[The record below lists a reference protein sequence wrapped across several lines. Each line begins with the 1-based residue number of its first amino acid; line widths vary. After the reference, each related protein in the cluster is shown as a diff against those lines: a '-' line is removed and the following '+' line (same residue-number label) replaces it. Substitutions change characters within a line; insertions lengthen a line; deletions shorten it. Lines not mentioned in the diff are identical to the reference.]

1 MPVAGRLR
9 RTGGTM
15 SRMLKFPRSALARAA
30 IVLLA
35 LPVLIWAGRF
45 AMAQSLTLSGQDE
58 RSVRVC
64 RSIIAV
70 INPATSDLDVTSTLR
85 IGEANAIAISYVSRP
100 ATGLPRS
107 RKLVCSFKDQGGTFN
122 KTRELVN
129 VVADG
134 AQLGP
139 ARLRFLQRYWIGS
152 READEAAGRLAQQ
165 KRR

>member
-1 MPVAGRLR
+1 MPRISIL
-9 RTGGTM
+9 
-15 SRMLKFPRSALARAA
+15 PRSVYARAA
-30 IVLLA
+30 IVLIALA
-35 LPVLIWAGRF
+35 VVAWAARL
-45 AMAQSLTLSGQDE
+45 AVAQSPLSGGDE
-58 RSVRVC
+58 RAVRSC

-70 INPATSDLDVTSTLR
+70 INPATTDIDVTSTLR
-85 IGEANAIAISYVSRP
+85 INEANAIAISYVSRP

-107 RKLVCSFKDQGGTFN
+107 RKLVCSFKDKGGTFN

-139 ARLRFLQRYWIGS
+139 ARLRFLQRFWIGS
-152 READEAAGRLAQQ
+152 READEAAGRFVQQ

>member
-1 MPVAGRLR
+1 M
-9 RTGGTM
+9 
-15 SRMLKFPRSALARAA
+15 FPRSAYARAA

-35 LPVLIWAGRF
+35 LPVVVWA
-45 AMAQSLTLSGQDE
+45 AKLAVAQTFSRSGQDE
-58 RSVRVC
+58 RAVRAC

-70 INPATSDLDVTSTLR
+70 INPATTNVDVTSTMR

-107 RKLVCSFKDQGGTFN
+107 RKLVCSFRDAGGTFN

-134 AQLGP
+134 SQLGP
-139 ARLRFLQRYWIGS
+139 ARLRFLQRYWIGT
-152 READEAAGRLAQQ
+152 READDAAARLDPPQ
-165 KRR
+165 RR